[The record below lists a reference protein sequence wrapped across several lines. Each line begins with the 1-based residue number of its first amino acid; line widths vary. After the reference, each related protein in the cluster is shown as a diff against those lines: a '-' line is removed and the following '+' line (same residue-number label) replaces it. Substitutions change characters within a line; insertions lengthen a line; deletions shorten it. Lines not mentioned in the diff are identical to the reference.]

1 MNYTP
6 TILIADDDSS
16 ICESLQILLSD
27 CDYDIRIANSGMEA
41 IGYLDKVD
49 FDLALLDIVMPEIG
63 GFQVM
68 DHLSRRSSD
77 TIVIVIT
84 GDASAESAIEALKK
98 GAFYY
103 VIKPFGREELLK
115 TIENALDK
123 RRFKVEKKRAEEALQ
138 KAHEELEVKVKERTK
153 ELLTTNEQLKKEIK
167 WRKKAEETLRK
178 SENRFRS
185 IIESV
190 NDVIFR
196 LSPLGFIN
204 YITPN
209 VEELYGYK
217 PADLIGKHFETT
229 TPASEMPKALE
240 AIKNIL
246 SEKPEKTVKNF
257 EINQVDGRGNIVPM
271 EINITP
277 LKKDD
282 EIISLQGVIRDITK
296 RRRAEEGLNK
306 SIEKLRKALDGTIQA
321 MSLTVEIRD
330 PYTAGH
336 QRRVAELSRSIAI
349 EMGLSEERINGISM
363 AGVVHDLGKISVPA
377 EILSKP
383 GQITHIELSLI
394 RDHPQ
399 VGYDI
404 LKKIEFPWEIAQI
417 VLQHH
422 ERSDGSG
429 YPRGLSGESILME
442 AKILAVADVIEAM
455 ASHRPYRPSLGL
467 EEALSEISENR
478 GVLYDSKVVDACLKL
493 FNEKRFR
500 FH

>member
-1 MNYTP
+1 MAKMSYTP

-27 CDYDIRIANSGMEA
+27 CDYEIHVANSGMEA
-41 IGYLDKVD
+41 IGYLDKFN

-68 DHLSRRSSD
+68 DHMSRQSPD
-77 TIVIVIT
+77 TVVIVIT
-84 GDASAESAIEALKK
+84 GDASMESAIEALKK
-98 GAFYY
+98 GAYYY

-123 RRFKVEKKRAEEALQ
+123 KRFKAEKKMAEEALQ
-138 KAHEELEVKVKERTK
+138 KAHEELEIKVEERTK
-153 ELLTTNEQLKKEIK
+153 ELLKTNEQLKKEIK
-167 WRKKAEETLRK
+167 WRKKAEEMLRK
-178 SENRFRS
+178 SEKRFRS

-190 NDVIFR
+190 NDVIFQ

-204 YITPN
+204 YVTPN

-217 PADLIGKHFETT
+217 PEDLIGKHFETT
-229 TPASEMPKALE
+229 TPANEMPKALE
-240 AIKNIL
+240 AIKSVL
-246 SEKPEKTVKNF
+246 SEKIVKNF

-277 LKKDD
+277 LKKDGK
-282 EIISLQGVIRDITK
+282 IISLQGVIRDITK

-349 EMGLSEERINGISM
+349 EMGLSEEQINGISM

-429 YPRGLSGESILME
+429 YPRGLSGENIFIE

-467 EEALSEISENR
+467 NEALREISENR
-478 GVLYDSKVVDACLKL
+478 GVLYDPKVVDACIKL
-493 FNEKRFR
+493 FSRKKFTFN
-500 FH
+500 

>member
-1 MNYTP
+1 MAYIP

-16 ICESLQILLSD
+16 ICESLQMLLSD
-27 CDYDIRIANSGMEA
+27 CDYEIHIANSGMEA
-41 IGYLDKVD
+41 IGYLDKVN

-68 DHLSRRSSD
+68 DHLSRQSSD
-77 TIVIVIT
+77 TVVIVIT
-84 GDASAESAIEALKK
+84 GDASTESAIEALKK
-98 GAFYY
+98 GAYCY

-123 RRFKVEKKRAEEALQ
+123 RRFKVEKKSAEEALQ
-138 KAHEELEVKVKERTK
+138 KAHEGLEIKVEERTK
-153 ELLTTNEQLKKEIK
+153 ELLKTNEQLKKEIR
-167 WRKKAEETLRK
+167 W
-178 SENRFRS
+178 
-185 IIESV
+185 
-190 NDVIFR
+190 
-196 LSPLGFIN
+196 
-204 YITPN
+204 
-209 VEELYGYK
+209 
-217 PADLIGKHFETT
+217 
-229 TPASEMPKALE
+229 
-240 AIKNIL
+240 
-246 SEKPEKTVKNF
+246 
-257 EINQVDGRGNIVPM
+257 
-271 EINITP
+271 
-277 LKKDD
+277 
-282 EIISLQGVIRDITK
+282 
-296 RRRAEEGLNK
+296 RRRAEERSNQ

-336 QRRVAELSRSIAI
+336 QRRVSELSRSIAI

-363 AGVVHDLGKISVPA
+363 AGAVHDLGKISVPA

-394 RDHPQ
+394 RGHPQ

-429 YPRGLSGESILME
+429 YPRGLSGENILIE

-467 EEALSEISENR
+467 DEALKEISENM
-478 GVLYDSKVVDACLKL
+478 GVLYDPKVVDACIKL
-493 FNEKRFR
+493 FSEKEFR
-500 FH
+500 FD